1 MRKPLFGPRRTH
13 RHGVHA
19 LKNQMQRRGIDA
31 LDGRSRESRALKLWR
46 ENVTVDLGND
56 LSAQQRTLVDL
67 AAVDVALIAAADSW
81 IQANAGQVISKRRK
95 SFAPL
100 IAERTRL
107 ASHLQGVL
115 QALGLERRAPRTLT
129 LSQILASGP
138 PKEAPKESPEPEQ
151 ADGEEGTE

>member
-19 LKNQMQRRGIDA
+19 LRRQMQRRGIDA

-115 QALGLERRAPRTLT
+115 MALGLERKAPPIATLAE
-129 LSQILASGP
+129 ILASD
-138 PKEAPKESPEPEQ
+138 PKEAPTKSPEV
-151 ADGEEGTE
+151 AATGEEVAE